1 MSAPA
6 DRTLSQT
13 KAHFVRNADI
23 PGQHVKALEGQ
34 PESQNGHNLTIKP
47 LMVGQDMVFLEA
59 HREKGLVDPEHAH
72 PDHESICYL
81 VKGKVRVV
89 IAGEEFIAEPGDT
102 WIHPAGVPH
111 YHEALEESVQIEIKS
126 PPKKTWT

>member
-1 MSAPA
+1 MSE
-6 DRTLSQT
+6 RTFPKT
-13 KAHFVRNADI
+13 EARFVRNADI
-23 PGQHVKALEGQ
+23 AAEAIKSLEGM
-34 PESQNGHNLTIKP
+34 PEGKGGHLSIKP

-59 HREKGLVDPEHAH
+59 HREKGLIDPEHAH

-111 YHEALEESVQIEIKS
+111 FHEALEDSVQIEIKS

>member
-6 DRTLSQT
+6 NRILDKTQ
-13 KAHFVRNADI
+13 AHFVHNADV
-23 PGQHVKALEGQ
+23 PAQRVKALEGM
-34 PESQNGHNLTIKP
+34 PESQGGSNLSIKP

-59 HREKGLVDPEHAH
+59 HREKGLVDPEHSH
-72 PDHESICYL
+72 LDHESICYL

-89 IAGEEFIAEPGDT
+89 IGGEEFIAEPGDT

-111 YHEALEESVQIEIKS
+111 YHEALEDSVQIEIKS
-126 PPKKTWT
+126 PPKKTWS

>member
-1 MSAPA
+1 MTT
-6 DRTLSQT
+6 RTLPKT
-13 KAHFVRNADI
+13 DRYFVANASI
-23 PGQHVKALEGQ
+23 PAEPVKALEGM
-34 PESQNGHNLTIKP
+34 PESQGGHHLSIKP

-59 HREKGLVDPEHAH
+59 HREKGLIDPEHAH

-89 IAGEEFIAEPGDT
+89 IGGEEFIANPGDT

-111 YHEALEESVQIEIKS
+111 YHEALEDSVQIEIKS

>member
-1 MSAPA
+1 MSSPA
-6 DRTLSQT
+6 DRTLSRT
-13 KAHFVRNADI
+13 EAHFVRNADI

-59 HREKGLVDPEHAH
+59 HREKGLVDPEHSH

-89 IAGEEFIAEPGDT
+89 IAGEEFIAGPGDT

-111 YHEALEESVQIEIKS
+111 YHEALEDSVQIEIKS

>member
-1 MSAPA
+1 MTA
-6 DRTLSQT
+6 RTLPKT
-13 KAHFVRNADI
+13 DRRFVANASV
-23 PGQHVKALEGQ
+23 PAEPVHALEGM
-34 PESQNGHNLTIKP
+34 PESQNGAHLAIKP

-59 HREKGLVDPEHAH
+59 HREKGLIDPEHSH

-81 VKGKVRVV
+81 VRGKVRVV

-111 YHEALEESVQIEIKS
+111 YHEALEDSVQIEIKS
-126 PPKKTWT
+126 PPKKTWS